1 MKKLN
6 LPVYEFKIRE
16 GETDRFIFDKL
27 RKKELVL
34 TPEEWVR
41 QNLLQFL
48 IEVKKYPEG
57 LVSIEAGL
65 KLNTLQKRY
74 DALVYSR
81 KGGPLVLIECK
92 APEVPISKKVFEQI
106 LAYNKTINAPYLLVS
121 NGLKHYFLRKDENN
135 TFKFMNDMPEFNSLS
150 PGG

>member
-6 LPVYEFKIRE
+6 LPGYKFKIRE
-16 GETDRFIFDKL
+16 SDNERFIFDKF

-41 QNLLQFL
+41 QNLLRFL
-48 IEVKKYPEG
+48 IDEKKYPEG

-65 KLNTLQKRY
+65 KLNTLNKRY

-81 KGGPLVLIECK
+81 QGEPLVLIECK
-92 APEVPISKKVFEQI
+92 APEVTISQKVFEQI
-106 LAYNKTINAPYLLVS
+106 LAYNKTINAPFLLVS
-121 NGLKHYFLRKDENN
+121 NGMKHYFLRKDKNN
-135 TFKFMNDMPEFNSLS
+135 TFKFMPDMPSFMELE
-150 PGG
+150 

>member
-6 LPVYEFKIRE
+6 LPEYEFRIRE
-16 GETDRFIFDKL
+16 EKEVLYIFDKR

-48 IEVKKYPEG
+48 IEEKKYPEG

-74 DALVYSR
+74 DALVYDR
-81 KGGPLVLIECK
+81 DGNPLVLIECK
-92 APEVPISKKVFEQI
+92 APEVSVTQKVFDQI
-106 LAYNKTINAPYLLVS
+106 LAYNSQINAPYLLVS
-121 NGLKHYFLRKDENN
+121 NGLKHFFLEKGTDGKFR
-135 TFKFMNDMPEFNSLS
+135 FMNKLPLFNDIT
-150 PGG
+150 